1 MRTKKN
7 QQQTRTTRSRKTT
20 STAHRTTN
28 NQNYENEYGTELAPK
43 THRRTRAT
51 RTHAKRK
58 TSNKK

>member
-7 QQQTRTTRSRKTT
+7 QQTRTTRSRKTT

-43 THRRTRAT
+43 TQRRKSAT
-51 RTHAKRK
+51 RTQAKRK